1 MRRQGTSDIAR
12 LYFIAALFWFEA
24 LGFMVL
30 GAALLVSPF
39 SCWGDRFGPA
49 TPASEACAA
58 GEAPYVHDGSLAL
71 WALILIAIGIVA
83 VLAWVVTSGRPRWR
97 GAMCLGIAVAAAL
110 PIMWLALSSPIA
122 ALLLFVWIG
131 VPAIALVGAAN
142 ALLRTRPDG
151 STTDPIRGRRPG
163 QVK

>member
-1 MRRQGTSDIAR
+1 MRQTATSDMAR

-30 GAALLVSPF
+30 AAALLVSPF

-71 WALILIAIGIVA
+71 WAVILIAIGIGA
-83 VLAWVVTSGRPRWR
+83 VLAWVMTGGRPRWR
-97 GAMCLGIAVAAAL
+97 GAACLGIAVAAAL
-110 PIMWLALSSPIA
+110 LIVWLALSSLIA

-131 VPAIALVGAAN
+131 VPAIALLGAAN
-142 ALLRTRPDG
+142 ALLRARHDG
-151 STTDPIRGRRPG
+151 STTDPLPG
-163 QVK
+163 T

>member
-1 MRRQGTSDIAR
+1 MPRQATSDIAR
-12 LYFIAALFWFEA
+12 LYFMAALFWFEV

-58 GEAPYVHDGSLAL
+58 GEAPYVHGSLAV
-71 WALILIAIGIVA
+71 WAVILIAIGMGA
-83 VLAWVVTSGRPRWR
+83 VLAWVMTSGRPRRR
-97 GAMCLGIAVAAAL
+97 GTVCLGIAMAAAL
-110 PIMWLALSSPIA
+110 PIAWLALSSPIA

-131 VPAIALVGAAN
+131 VPAIVLLGAAT

-151 STTDPIRGRRPG
+151 PNPDPLPG
-163 QVK
+163 T